1 MGRLIRFVL
10 FMLGMLLVFALFE
23 RIGLAPVLSAIA
35 KLSWTLPL
43 LILFPA
49 CLMVTCDGLGWRYAF
64 RRDRVPFGILVRARL
79 AGEAVNVTTPL
90 ASLGGE
96 PVKAWL
102 IRAYAPLSES
112 VPSVVVAKTTLT
124 IGQALF
130 VLMGLLAAVQT
141 LPAGSELLRGMRWM
155 VSVICLAVAGFVTV
169 QALGAAGAI
178 GRVLERVG
186 VTRTGGPAGV
196 LPRID
201 RELAAFYRRVPGR
214 LALSVFWHLAGW
226 SVGMLEGWLIMRA
239 LNLPVSLATALVVE
253 SVEATIAFA
262 AFMIP
267 ARAGVQEAGHV
278 AAFVALGL
286 GAPVGLAFTVVRRL
300 RQAVWAGLGYVAL
313 ASLQG
318 TAGYPPPA
326 PAILEREA

>member
-10 FMLGMLLVFALFE
+10 FVLGMLLVFALFH

-35 KLSWTLPL
+35 RLSWTLPL

-64 RRDRVPFGILVRARL
+64 RRDRVPFRILVRARL

-112 VPSVVVAKTTLT
+112 VPSVVIAKTTLT

-130 VLMGLLAAVQT
+130 VLMGLLAAIHT
-141 LPAGSELLRGMRWM
+141 LPAGSELLHGMRWM
-155 VSVICLAVAGFVTV
+155 VSVICLAVAGFVAV
-169 QALGAAGAI
+169 QALGVAVAI

-186 VTRTGGPAGV
+186 VTRTQGPAGV

-201 RELAAFYRRVPGR
+201 RELAGFYHRAPGR
-214 LALSVFWHLAGW
+214 LALSVLWHLAGW
-226 SVGMLEGWLIMRA
+226 SVGMLEGYFIMRA

-253 SVEATIAFA
+253 SVEASIGFA

-300 RQAVWAGLGYVAL
+300 RQAVWAALGYLAL

>member
-1 MGRLIRFVL
+1 MGRVLRFVL
-10 FMLGMLLVFALFE
+10 LILGMLLVFALFR

-35 KLSWTLPL
+35 SLSWLLPL

-64 RRDRVPFGILVRARL
+64 RRDRVPFRILVRARL
-79 AGEAVNVTTPL
+79 AGEAVNVTTPV

-102 IRAYAPLSES
+102 VRGYAPLSES
-112 VPSVVVAKTTLT
+112 VPSVVIAKTTLT
-124 IGQALF
+124 IAQALF

-155 VSVICLAVAGFVTV
+155 VALICLAVAGFVAV
-169 QALGAAGAI
+169 QALGVAGAI

-186 VTRTGGPAGV
+186 VMNTGGPAGV
-196 LPRID
+196 LSRID
-201 RELAAFYRRVPGR
+201 RELAGFYRRAPGR
-214 LALSVFWHLAGW
+214 LALSVLWHLAGW
-226 SVGMLEGWLIMRA
+226 SVGMLEGYFIMRA
-239 LNLPVSLATALVVE
+239 LNLPVSLAHAMVVE
-253 SVEATIAFA
+253 SVEAAIAFA

-267 ARAGVQEAGHV
+267 GRAGVQEAAHV
-278 AAFVALGL
+278 TAFVALGL

-300 RQAVWAGLGYVAL
+300 RQVVWAGLGYLAL
-313 ASLQG
+313 VTLQG
-318 TAGYPPPA
+318 SAGYPPPA